1 MNFNP
6 VMNFSSASSQNF
18 DITGDLAIGGQQSI
32 ATFAV
37 ADASAGARYF
47 LEPKATG
54 NNLLQFRSTTQGNS
68 TLTLSNGTSVTNTLA
83 GTGASVLYSGWRAT
97 GTLFAGVN
105 GNAGTSVVSATNWV
119 NGPLS
124 LGAAYNQTAFTNG
137 KIPEVVEYSKA
148 LLLLRDSA

>member
-1 MNFNP
+1 MEGENLWLRADDGVSATTDNTPVSQWNDQSGNGSHGTQATGSKQPVYRNDISVNMNFNP

-32 ATFAV
+32 ATLPWRMHPQ
-37 ADASAGARYF
+37 ARYF

-97 GTLFAGVN
+97 GTLFAG
-105 GNAGTSVVSATNWV
+105 
-119 NGPLS
+119 
-124 LGAAYNQTAFTNG
+124 
-137 KIPEVVEYSKA
+137 
-148 LLLLRDSA
+148 